1 MIVEYTETPLA
12 VGTKSPRFSWEVP
25 LAGRGRKQSAYQL
38 LVATTEALLEAGQ
51 ANSTATVRFPVES
64 PAGIT
69 EDGTPVHCADG
80 KPVTEIGSG
89 SYCFEFP
96 VTWK

>member
-51 ANSTATVRFPVES
+51 ADLWDSGKVISAQSVNVAY
-64 PAGIT
+64 AG
-69 EDGTPVHCADG
+69 AALR
-80 KPVTEIGSG
+80 SN
-89 SYCFEFP
+89 
-96 VTWK
+96 